1 MERTSSESGS
11 AIQSKGNVKFVF
23 VAYYNISKRV
33 LIDLIFSKNRTR
45 IAEALLYHSCH
56 SWRKLVDRAGD
67 ELLRHLDLYL
77 RFIFQNTVIQD
88 RSTPR

>member
-33 LIDLIFSKNRTR
+33 LIDSIFSKNKTR

-56 SWRKLVDRAGD
+56 SWCKLVDRAGD
-67 ELLRHLDLYL
+67 ELLRHLDCICVSFF
-77 RFIFQNTVIQD
+77 RT
-88 RSTPR
+88 R